1 MNKKN
6 NNALILG
13 IIGGIIVLLFVA
25 IIVLTNMSNNDKMK
39 DNPYGTEDLYQSTI
53 DLLDDENYQNII
65 LPDALKD
72 KIATGETVYAYLFSP
87 ECIHCKNFTPTLISV
102 ADEYDIE
109 IDQLNVLEFDSE
121 WETYQINS
129 TPSLLVFK
137 DGKEVS
143 RLVGD
148 NPAENVRQFF
158 DSVK

>member
-25 IIVLTNMSNNDKMK
+25 IIVLTNMSNDNKMK
-39 DNPYGTEDLYQSTI
+39 DNPYGTEDLRQSTI

-65 LPDALKD
+65 LPDALKE
-72 KIATGETVYAYLFSP
+72 KIETGETVYAYLFSP
-87 ECIHCKNFTPTLISV
+87 ECVHCKNFTPKLMPV
-102 ADEYDIE
+102 AEEYDIHV
-109 IDQLNVLEFDSE
+109 DQLNVLEYENGWQEYNID
-121 WETYQINS
+121 S

-137 DGKEVS
+137 DGKEFS

-148 NPAENVRQFF
+148 HPKENVRQFF